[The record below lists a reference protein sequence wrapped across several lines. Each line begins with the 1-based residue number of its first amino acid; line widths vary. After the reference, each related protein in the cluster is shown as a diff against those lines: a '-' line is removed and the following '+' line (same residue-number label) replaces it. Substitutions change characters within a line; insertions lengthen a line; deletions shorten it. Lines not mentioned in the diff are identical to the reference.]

1 MSAEFGSLKSAC
13 RKLGE
18 AYESKIRAHKPQ
30 RKESGKY
37 YTPDY
42 IVDFIVDE
50 TIGPIIE
57 EYERNAQDLLS
68 IRILDPAMGCGYF
81 LAAAAEYLAN
91 AIWSIN
97 PDKDRES
104 VVAEV
109 LKNCIFGIDI
119 DEDAVSIASEVLQGA
134 TLIKANALTDYSSLN
149 LDCFDAVIGNP
160 PYLFGEN
167 IPDKEV
173 LKTKFSF
180 AKGQFDVYWLFYEMA
195 IKHYLK
201 DGGRHGYIV
210 PDAILAR
217 DETSIIRKELT
228 NNHSICVIM
237 HSGEVFCD
245 PMVSTAV
252 IIWQKKKNINNEI
265 DIYKLKENNAIAA
278 AKFKQSIIANLPK
291 CKWLI
296 NADESYLEELN
307 GIYETSKL
315 LGEIVKISRGEEI
328 GKSALVPL
336 GTPDSIPILSGKDIK
351 NGKEPTPSK
360 AIPAY
365 LLKKDSCKYE
375 SPKIVFVKTGK
386 SIIAS
391 VDYNNTPTLQ
401 SVYNIH
407 ITDPQYSP
415 EYVCSVLNSGLL
427 NKIAQ
432 TIFTDY
438 KKTFPQFNQSTIKEL
453 PIPKIKS

>member
-1 MSAEFGSLKSAC
+1 MSAEFGFLKNAC

-18 AYESKIRAHKPQ
+18 AYETKISVHKPQ

-50 TIGPIIE
+50 TIGPLIE
-57 EYERNAQDLLS
+57 EYERNGQDLLS

-91 AIWSIN
+91 AIWSKN

-104 VVAEV
+104 VIAEV
-109 LKNCIFGIDI
+109 LENCIFGIDI
-119 DEDAVSIASEVLQGA
+119 DEDAVFIASEVLQGA
-134 TLIKANALTDYSSLN
+134 TLINANALTDYCSLN
-149 LDCFDAVIGNP
+149 LDRFDAVIGNP

-167 IPDKEV
+167 IPGKEV
-173 LKTKFSF
+173 LKTQFSF

-228 NNHSICVIM
+228 NNHCLCVIM
-237 HSGEVFCD
+237 HSGEVFSD

-252 IIWQKKKNINNEI
+252 IIWQKKKVVDNEI
-265 DIYKLKENNAIAA
+265 DIYELKGNNAIAA
-278 AKFKQSIIANLPK
+278 GKFKQRIITNLPK
-291 CKWLI
+291 CRWLI
-296 NADESYLEELN
+296 NTDESFLEELN
-307 GIYETSKL
+307 DIYEKSTL

-328 GKSALVPL
+328 GKSDLVPL
-336 GTPDSIPILSGKDIK
+336 GTPNSVPVLSGIDIK
-351 NGKEPTPSK
+351 NGKEPNPSK
-360 AIPAY
+360 AIPAN
-365 LLKKDSCKYE
+365 LIKKDLSKYK

-386 SIIAS
+386 SIVAS
-391 VDYNNTPTLQ
+391 VDYSNSPTLQ

-415 EYVCSVLNSGLL
+415 EYICSILNSDLL

-453 PIPKIKS
+453 PLPNKK